1 MKLIIDPATLRG
13 EVDIPGSKSH
23 TIRAVAIASLA
34 EGESTIRAP
43 LDSADTRAAVA
54 AYRALGAG
62 IETGQADQWTVAGTG
77 GQLAAPAQTIDV
89 GNSGTTLRIAVGSA
103 ALLGEGVARL
113 TGDAQ
118 IQRRP
123 LGPLIRSLN
132 DLGAQV
138 TAQADNDCAP
148 LTVAG
153 RLTGGRTRIE
163 AITSQY
169 LTSLL
174 INCPLAEND
183 TQLDVPVL
191 NEKPYVGITLDWLT
205 RAGVSLEAAEDYAR
219 FRVPGGQRY
228 SPFDVRV
235 AADFS
240 SATFFLCAGAIGDNQ
255 VTSRGLDINDPQ
267 GDKAVVDYLSRMGA
281 AISIQDD
288 RITVSPGR
296 LTGCELDL
304 NNTPDALPML
314 AALACFAQ
322 GSTHLV
328 NVPQARIKETDRISV
343 MAEELGKMGAQIE
356 ELPDG
361 LVVHASQLRPAV
373 VDGHDDHRV
382 VMALAIA
389 ATAVAGQTT
398 ITSAEAINVTFPT
411 FVDCLRQAGG
421 RVDVID

>member
-1 MKLIIDPATLRG
+1 MKLIINPATLRG

-23 TIRAVAIASLA
+23 TIRAIAIASLA
-34 EGESTIRAP
+34 EGQSTIGAP
-43 LDSADTRAAVA
+43 LDSADTQAAVA

-62 IETGQADQWTVAGTG
+62 IDTSEPGQWTVAGTG
-77 GQLAAPAQTIDV
+77 GQLTPPAQTIDV
-89 GNSGTTLRIAVGSA
+89 GNSGTTLRIAMGSA
-103 ALLGEGVARL
+103 ALLAEGVARF

-138 TAQADNDCAP
+138 TSQTGNDCAP

-153 RLTGGRTRIE
+153 RLTGGRTSIE

-169 LTSLL
+169 LTSML
-174 INCPLAEND
+174 INCPLAEHD
-183 TQLDVPVL
+183 THLEVPVL
-191 NEKPYVGITLDWLT
+191 NEKPYVGITLDWLA
-205 RAGVSLEAAEDYAR
+205 RGGVSVDAAEDYAR
-219 FRVPGGQRY
+219 FDVPGRQRY

-240 SATFFLCAGAIGDNQ
+240 SATFFLCAGAIGDNRI
-255 VTSRGLDINDPQ
+255 VSRGLDFTDPQ
-267 GDKAVVDYLSRMGA
+267 GDKAVVDYLQQMGA
-281 AISIQDD
+281 TVRIDAD
-288 RITVSPGR
+288 RITVSPGQ
-296 LTGCELDL
+296 LTGCEIDL
-304 NNTPDALPML
+304 NNTPDALPMM
-314 AALACFAQ
+314 AALACFAR
-322 GSTHLV
+322 GTTHLV

-343 MAEELGKMGAQIE
+343 MAEELTKMGARIE

-361 LVVHASQLRPAV
+361 LVVHESQLRPAV

-389 ATAVAGQTT
+389 ATAVNGQST
-398 ITSAEAINVTFPT
+398 ITSAEAVNITFPT
-411 FVDCLRQAGG
+411 FVDCLRQTGG
-421 RVDVID
+421 QVDLVD